1 MSDNIHIKFKEEII
15 KIKLTEENIYFKFKE
30 FLGTTKGPTG
40 DRGPT
45 GPTLVE
51 DFEYQCFVLE

>member
-1 MSDNIHIKFKEEII
+1 MSDNIHIKFKEE
-15 KIKLTEENIYFKFKE
+15 NIHFKFKE